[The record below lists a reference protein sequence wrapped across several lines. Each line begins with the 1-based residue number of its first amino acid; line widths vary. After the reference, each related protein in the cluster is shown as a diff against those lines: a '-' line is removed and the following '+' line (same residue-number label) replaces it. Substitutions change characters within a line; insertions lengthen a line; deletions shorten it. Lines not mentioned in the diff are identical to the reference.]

1 MAPRKEAPSGEPT
14 PKKHRNLKAPWE
26 PGKSGNPAGR
36 PKSSR
41 NKLGEAFIEAL
52 HDDFTKHGK
61 EAIAAARD
69 ESPLGYIKV
78 CASILPKDLNI
89 NINPLEEL
97 TDEQLIERIRQLDD
111 AISRE
116 LGTGGP
122 ASRAEASAVNEQAA
136 KVPAVH

>member
-1 MAPRKEAPSGEPT
+1 MPARGPEPT
-14 PKKHRNLKAPWE
+14 GKKQGRGSEATQFK
-26 PGKSGNPAGR
+26 PGQSGNPAGR

-41 NKLGEAFIEAL
+41 NKLGEAFLEAL
-52 HDDFTKHGK
+52 HADFEQHGTD
-61 EAIAAARD
+61 AIQQARL

-97 TDEQLIERIRQLDD
+97 TDEQLIERIRQLED
-111 AISRE
+111 AVSRE
-116 LGTGGP
+116 LGAGG
-122 ASRAEASAVNEQAA
+122 AAGRNAAATDNEQAA

>member
-1 MAPRKEAPSGEPT
+1 MPAGRPEPT
-14 PKKHRNLKAPWE
+14 RKKLGKAFKAAQFK
-26 PGKSGNPAGR
+26 PGQSGNPKGR

-41 NKLGEAFIEAL
+41 NKLGEAFLEAL
-52 HDDFTKHGK
+52 HDDFEKHG
-61 EAIAAARD
+61 AAAIQQARV

-116 LGTGGP
+116 LGAGGA
-122 ASRAEASAVNEQAA
+122 ASRAATAA
-136 KVPAVH
+136 GDEPPAEIPAVH